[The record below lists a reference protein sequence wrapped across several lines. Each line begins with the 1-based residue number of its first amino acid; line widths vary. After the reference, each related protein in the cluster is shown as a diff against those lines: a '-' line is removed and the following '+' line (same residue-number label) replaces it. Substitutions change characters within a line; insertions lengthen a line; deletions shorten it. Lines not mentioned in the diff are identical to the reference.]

1 MGDTVQPRTP
11 IFLKIVILIVMECEF
26 TTMNLINGVGERH
39 FCVHLSTYDKY
50 PIFHYH
56 RVSWDLS
63 PPPTPVQIFLNDK
76 KKKTWRKSGKLYHI
90 NISIF
95 QISSLYILA
104 VFTSRFSITRKH
116 YFRISNISDYFLP
129 KPHYFW
135 YLILFWFMKT
145 HVLFLT
151 LYFLNW
157 SPIRDSHFISPGDP
171 PQFRSWKFMGVF
183 AYHIWVLSSPSVA
196 YWVASGTSL
205 DPEFSVFLGKTKRLF
220 ILWAH
225 GKHSKTTFAW
235 LDAIR
240 EVVCF

>member
-1 MGDTVQPRTP
+1 MVLGKHIFVCILVLRTNIP
-11 IFLKIVILIVMECEF
+11 YLTATESAETSAFLQLQCQYSYMTK
-26 TTMNLINGVGERH
+26 
-39 FCVHLSTYDKY
+39 
-50 PIFHYH
+50 
-56 RVSWDLS
+56 
-63 PPPTPVQIFLNDK
+63 K
-76 KKKTWRKSGKLYHI
+76 KKKTLRKSGDLYDVNI
-90 NISIF
+90 NIF

-104 VFTSRFSITRKH
+104 VFTSRFSIMRKH
-116 YFRISNISDYFLP
+116 CFRISNTSDYFLSL
-129 KPHYFW
+129 PHYFS

-157 SPIRDSHFISPGDP
+157 SSIRDSYFILPGGP
-171 PQFRSWKFMGVF
+171 PQFTRWKFMGVF
-183 AYHIWVLSSPSVA
+183 AYHIRVLSSPSVS

-220 ILWAH
+220 ILWTH